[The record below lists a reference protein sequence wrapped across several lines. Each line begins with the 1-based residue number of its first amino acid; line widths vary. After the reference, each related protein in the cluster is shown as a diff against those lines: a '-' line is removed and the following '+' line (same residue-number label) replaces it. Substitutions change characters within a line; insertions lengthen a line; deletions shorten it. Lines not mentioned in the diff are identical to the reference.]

1 MAVKRI
7 FFFMVYHGNYFNCS
21 TFFFFFFLVY
31 YFFLVFIHF
40 THVSGLTNESVK
52 FIGPYG
58 ISLRDST
65 IALVKHSKMKLHAKN
80 MFITCFTCNYVDLLC
95 KK

>member
-1 MAVKRI
+1 MAVTRI
-7 FFFMVYHGNYFNCS
+7 FFLWS
-21 TFFFFFFLVY
+21 TMEITSIVQLFFFFFFSILF
-31 YFFLVFIHF
+31 FFLVFIHF